1 MDTQIRFSVQG
12 ANEVR
17 NVMRTLIAE
26 SNTLSKTLE
35 AANSGFIDSLNTQI
49 ELLKKRNELLKQGG
63 DSNQASIGSSS
74 TQIVSILENIQ
85 KKGLDLS
92 EKTIA
97 ALNGG
102 KTPKGT
108 DQDSEEKKKSSGKSD
123 SNSARDSFLN
133 GLAWSTLL
141 RSISSRDPVQTGIGF
156 GQNVGSSLMMMGG
169 KAGVA
174 GAVLSLATSVLA
186 AQYNAYKE
194 ILPGSES
201 LSRLLGS
208 NISATGSN
216 ISANPYARY
225 GILAQDYA
233 QGQIDVTKQ
242 LGRYDRSAIDVFL
255 KTGKAYEIDR
265 SDLLNLIR
273 VGRGQSNFSLG
284 GSTQYL
290 LGSLAG
296 AGLSSQEAS
305 IKVPEYLKLL
315 TELGQKQV
323 QLLGKVD
330 LEQNTQMLASLSR
343 VFANPDV
350 LRTVVTGL
358 DEGLKRSST
367 PQVEALQLQALQRVS
382 PGATLWELEKMK
394 EKGVMQEG
402 YLPEVLRSL
411 MNVSGGNIEDMSRN
425 VSNIFF
431 GGTSKGLSEELVRAF
446 VSAEAQ
452 GRAFTEV
459 DVKKIMGAGEVA
471 ADKVSPVSVIEA
483 EIQKAQL
490 PTNIASMTQ
499 NLQKIADFV
508 GDSNEKG
515 FIEAAADRLTDAVS
529 GGNKAAKAVGQT
541 IAETSGSFGVG
552 MLATITAR
560 LVDRLMSK

>member
-12 ANEVR
+12 ASEVR
-17 NVMRTLIAE
+17 NVMRALIAE
-26 SNTLSKTLE
+26 SSTLSKTLE

-49 ELLKKRNELLKQGG
+49 ELLKKRNELLKQG
-63 DSNQASIGSSS
+63 SAATQPNVGSGA
-74 TQIVSILENIQ
+74 TQIVGILETIQ

-102 KTPKGT
+102 K
-108 DQDSEEKKKSSGKSD
+108 KSSSQTPEDEKTKSSNKSD
-123 SNSARDSFLN
+123 SDNARDSFLN

-141 RSISSRDPVQTGIGF
+141 RSISSRDPIQLGIGF
-156 GQNVGSSLMMMGG
+156 GQNVGSSMMMMGG
-169 KAGVA
+169 KTGVA
-174 GAVLSLATSVLA
+174 GVIVSLASAVLA

-208 NISATGSN
+208 SISATGSN
-216 ISANPYARY
+216 VATNPYARY

-233 QGQIDVTKQ
+233 QGQLDVTKQ
-242 LGRYDRSAIDVFL
+242 LGRYDRSAIDAYL
-255 KTGKAYEIDR
+255 KIGKAYEVDR

-273 VGRGQSNFSLG
+273 LGRGQNGFNLG

-290 LGSLAG
+290 LGSLMG
-296 AGLSSQEAS
+296 AGLSNQEAS
-305 IKVPEYLKLL
+305 IRVPEYLKLL

-323 QLLGKVD
+323 QLLGKID
-330 LEQNTQMLASLSR
+330 LEQNTQVIASLSK

-358 DEGLKRSST
+358 DEGLKRSAT
-367 PQVEALQLQALQRVS
+367 PQVEALQLQALQRIN

-394 EKGVMQEG
+394 EKGTMQEG

-425 VSNIFF
+425 ISNIFF

-446 VSAEAQ
+446 MAAESE
-452 GRAFTEV
+452 GREFTEV
-459 DVKKIMGAGEVA
+459 DVKKVMSAGEVA
-471 ADKVSPVSVIEA
+471 ASKVSPVSIIEA

-490 PTNIASMTQ
+490 PSNIKSMTE
-499 NLQKIADFV
+499 NLQAIADFV
-508 GDSNEKG
+508 NTYNET
-515 FIEAAADRLTDAVS
+515 E
-529 GGNKAAKAVGQT
+529 GNKYEKFMTALFGNKEEYENYSKEVVK
-541 IAETSGSFGVG
+541 GSTGHNPDATRFGYLQS
-552 MLATITAR
+552 M
-560 LVDRLMSK
+560 MMNK

>member
-17 NVMRTLIAE
+17 NVMRTLITE

-35 AANSGFIDSLNTQI
+35 SANSRFIDSLNTQI
-49 ELLKKRNELLKQGG
+49 DLLKKRNELFKQGG
-63 DSNQASIGSSS
+63 AATQSNIGSSA
-74 TQIVSILENIQ
+74 TQIAGILETIQ

-102 KTPKGT
+102 K
-108 DQDSEEKKKSSGKSD
+108 KSSSQTSESERSKFSNKSD
-123 SNSARDSFLN
+123 ANDNRDSFLK
-133 GLAWSTLL
+133 GLVWSTLL
-141 RSISSRDPVQTGIGF
+141 RSVSSRDPVQLGIGF
-156 GQNVGSSLMMMGG
+156 GQNVGSSMMMMGG
-169 KAGVA
+169 KAGVV
-174 GAVLSLATSVLA
+174 GTIISLATAVLA

-208 NISATGSN
+208 SISATGSN
-216 ISANPYARY
+216 VAANPYARY

-233 QGQIDVTKQ
+233 QGQLDVTKQ
-242 LGRYDRSAIDVFL
+242 LGRYDRSVIDAYL
-255 KTGKAYEIDR
+255 KIGKAYEIDR

-273 VGRGQSNFSLG
+273 LGRSQNGFNLG

-290 LGSLAG
+290 LGSLMG
-296 AGLSSQEAS
+296 AGLSNQEAS
-305 IKVPEYLKLL
+305 IRIPEYLKLL

-330 LEQNTQMLASLSR
+330 LEQNTQIITSLSK

-350 LRTVVTGL
+350 LRTVVIGL
-358 DEGLKRSST
+358 DAGLKRSAS
-367 PQVEALQLQALQRVS
+367 PQVEALQLQALQRIN

-394 EKGVMQEG
+394 EKGTMQEG

-411 MNVSGGNIEDMSRN
+411 MKVSGGNIEDMSRN
-425 VSNIFF
+425 ISNIFF
-431 GGTSKGLSEELVRAF
+431 GGMSKSLSEKLVRAF
-446 VSAEAQ
+446 IVAENE
-452 GRAFTEV
+452 GREFTEV
-459 DVKKIMGAGEVA
+459 DVKKVMSAGEVA
-471 ADKVSPVSVIEA
+471 ASKVSPVSIIEA

-490 PTNIASMTQ
+490 PTNIKSMTE
-499 NLQKIADFV
+499 NLQKIADIVNVYNTTEGSSF
-508 GDSNEKG
+508 DK
-515 FIEAAADRLTDAVS
+515 FAASTTRAVS
-529 GGNKAAKAVGQT
+529 GGNRVAEAIGQAM
-541 IAETSGSFGVG
+541 AETTGSLGTGVLG
-552 MLATITAR
+552 TLLT
-560 LVDRLMSK
+560 RLMTK